1 MTTRPASDPASQ
13 RRRALVLTTA
23 LVAVLAA
30 GLAVTLFLVAAGPE
44 TRIRETITGFVAAT
58 DAGDTA
64 AMAGYLCADE
74 APALTEDDDIGD
86 TGDPAASGAVTGRPA
101 ARSEPEI
108 SAIRIDSEHGRAV
121 ADIAVAG
128 RPPVT
133 LLLVEEEDR
142 WKLCNPLEQ

>member
-1 MTTRPASDPASQ
+1 VTTRPESDPASQ
-13 RRRALVLTTA
+13 RRRALVLTA
-23 LVAVLAA
+23 ALAVVLVAGV
-30 GLAVTLFLVAAGPE
+30 AVTLFLVAAGPE

-86 TGDPAASGAVTGRPA
+86 TGDPGAATDPPP

-121 ADIAVAG
+121 ADVAVAG